1 VISRVATSSAH
12 ASPNASAVPRKI
24 ALKEQSPAKFLP
36 YARHINDEMVVLDS
50 GDIMLTLELQ
60 GRAFETSDV
69 RDLNDWHTKLNGLLR
84 NLHDERLSIWTHLI
98 RIRVEQYPGGSFT
111 SDFAAQLDR
120 AYFARINRERMFI
133 NHFYVTL
140 VVRGGAT
147 SGDKIIQMFKRKTS
161 ANAARGPLIDD
172 ALVEL
177 LDDKAHDFE
186 KLLARCEPRRCA
198 IYEHRG
204 LMFSETM
211 EVADMVMTGRARRVP
226 VVRGHLGGA
235 LYRSRTIFGA
245 ETIEVRDADR
255 SAFGG
260 IFGIR
265 EYPAQTT
272 PRQFESLLSVDFGFV
287 LTQSFTFLGRAAA
300 TEKFRLRMTQME
312 NAGDRAVSQADAL
325 IDASDDLMS
334 NRFVLG
340 DHHFTLAI
348 YGETQ
353 RTLRDHMAVARAAL
367 ADTGMVAAREG
378 AALEAAYWSQ
388 LVGNFAWRA
397 RPAPITS
404 LNFAA
409 FSPFHTFP
417 AGKATGNHWGDAIA
431 LLKTSARSPYF
442 FNFHKGDLGHTMIIG
457 PSGGGKTVLLNFL
470 MAQAEKTGARQ
481 IFIDKD
487 RGSQIFVQA
496 SGGTYLALHNGVAT
510 GFSPL
515 KALTNRAEDK
525 SFLSLFIRQL
535 VKADGKPIAVQEERL
550 IEDGINAV
558 MKLAVADRS
567 LSALRSMLGMKDASG
582 VGARLEK
589 WTSEGSLGWVF
600 DNPADSMTLDARFIG
615 FDMTDFLDNADIRT
629 PVMLYLF
636 HRIDRLLTGERM
648 VICIDEFWK
657 ALGDEAFR
665 CFAQDGLKTYRKRN
679 AVLVF
684 ATQSP
689 ADALKSDISHSIL
702 EQVATKIM
710 LPNPFGARRDYV
722 EGFAL
727 SDAEFKLVREELAP
741 ESHKFL
747 VKQGHDSV
755 VVELDLTG
763 LDDELAVLSGRA
775 ETTAVA
781 DAVIAEVGADPRHWL
796 PLFHE
801 RRRPS

>member
-1 VISRVATSSAH
+1 MGRLLAT
-12 ASPNASAVPRKI
+12 NNAVPLKI
-24 ALKEQSPAKFLP
+24 AQREATPEKFLP
-36 YARHINDEMVVLDS
+36 YARHINEEMVALDS
-50 GDIMLTLELQ
+50 GDIMLTFELQ

-84 NLHDERLSIWTHLI
+84 NLHDEWLSVWTHLI
-98 RIRVEQYPGGSFT
+98 RMRVDQYPGGAFKSG
-111 SDFAAQLDR
+111 FAADLDR
-120 AYFARINRERMFI
+120 AYFGRINRERMFI
-133 NHFYVTL
+133 NRFFVSL
-140 VVRGGAT
+140 VIRPAAT
-147 SGDKIIQMFKRKTS
+147 GSDKIIQLLKRKVS
-161 ANAARGPLIDD
+161 KQAEKGPLIDE

-177 LDDKAHDFE
+177 LDDKARDFE
-186 KLLARCEPRRCA
+186 KLMARCQPRRCA

-211 EVADMVMTGRARRVP
+211 EVADMVMTGRHVRVP

-235 LYRSRTIFGA
+235 LYRARTIFGA
-245 ETIEVRDADR
+245 ETIEVRGADT

-272 PRQFESLLSVDFGFV
+272 PRQFEALLSVDFGFV

-312 NAGDRAVSQADAL
+312 NSGDRAVSQADAL

-340 DHHFTLAI
+340 DHHFTLAV
-348 YGETQ
+348 YGTSM
-353 RTLRDHMAVARAAL
+353 RALRDHMSVARAAL

-417 AGKATGNHWGDAIA
+417 AGQASGNHWDEAIA

-442 FNFHKGDLGHTMIIG
+442 FNFHKGDLGHTLIIG

-487 RGSQIFVQA
+487 RGAQIFVQA
-496 SGGTYLALHNGVAT
+496 SGGTYLALHNGIAT

-515 KALTNRAEDK
+515 KALTDCAPDK

-535 VKADGKPIAVQEERL
+535 VRADGKPISVQEERR

-558 MKLAVADRS
+558 MKLPVADRS

-600 DNPADSMTLDARFIG
+600 DNPDDSMTLDARFIG

-636 HRIDRLLTGERM
+636 HRIDQLLNGERM
-648 VICIDEFWK
+648 IICIDEFWK

-665 CFAQDGLKTYRKRN
+665 RFAQDGLKTYRKRN
-679 AVLVF
+679 ALMVF

-722 EGFAL
+722 DGFAL
-727 SDAEFKLVREELAP
+727 SEAEFKLVREDLSP

-755 VVELDLTG
+755 VVELDLSG
-763 LDDELAVLSGRA
+763 LDDALAVLSGRA
-775 ETTAVA
+775 ETTAQV
-781 DAVIAEVGADPRHWL
+781 DEIIAEVGSDPATWL
-796 PLFHE
+796 PLFHS

>member
-1 VISRVATSSAH
+1 MPKRLAPDAMR
-12 ASPNASAVPRKI
+12 PNAVPLEVARRE
-24 ALKEQSPAKFLP
+24 ATPEKFLP
-36 YARHINDEMVVLDS
+36 YSRHVNEEMVALDS
-50 GDIMLTLELQ
+50 GDILLTFELQ
-60 GRAFETSDV
+60 GRAFETADV
-69 RDLNDWHTKLNGLLR
+69 RDLNDWHTKLNGMLR

-98 RIRVEQYPGGSFT
+98 RMRVDQYPGGAFKSG
-111 SDFAAQLDR
+111 FAADLNR
-120 AYFARINRERMFI
+120 AYFGRINRERMFI
-133 NHFYVTL
+133 NRFFATL
-140 VVRGGAT
+140 VIRPAAT
-147 SGDKIIQMFKRKTS
+147 GGDKLIQLLKRKVSGNARRS
-161 ANAARGPLIDD
+161 AALGLEIDESLI
-172 ALVEL
+172 EL
-177 LDDKAHDFE
+177 LDDKARDFE
-186 KLLARCEPRRCA
+186 KLMARCEPRRCA

-211 EVADMVMTGRARRVP
+211 EVADMVMTGRPARVP
-226 VVRGHLGGA
+226 IVRGHLGGA
-235 LYRSRTIFGA
+235 LYRARTIFGA
-245 ETIEVRDADR
+245 ETIEIRGADT

-272 PRQFESLLSVDFGFV
+272 SRQLEALLSVDFGFV

-300 TEKFRLRMTQME
+300 TEKFRLRMAQME

-325 IDASDDLMS
+325 IDAGDDLMS

-340 DHHFTLAI
+340 DHHFTLAV
-348 YGETQ
+348 YASSMKA
-353 RTLRDHMAVARAAL
+353 LRDQMAIARVAL

-417 AGKATGNHWGDAIA
+417 AGLASGNHWGDAVA
-431 LLKTSARSPYF
+431 LLRTNARSPYF
-442 FNFHKGDLGHTMIIG
+442 FNFHKGDLGHTLIIG

-487 RGSQIFVQA
+487 RGAQIFVQA
-496 SGGTYLALHNGVAT
+496 SGGTYLALRNGVAT
-510 GFSPL
+510 GFAPL
-515 KALTNRAEDK
+515 KALCDTPGDK
-525 SFLSLFIRQL
+525 SFLSIFIRQL
-535 VKADGKPIAVQEERL
+535 VRADGLPVSVQEERR

-558 MKLAVADRS
+558 MKLPNADRS
-567 LSALRSMLGMKDASG
+567 LSALRSMLGMKDISG

-600 DNPADSMTLDARFIG
+600 DNPADGMTLGARFIG
-615 FDMTDFLDNADIRT
+615 LDMTDFLDNADIRT

-636 HRIDRLLTGERM
+636 HRIDQLLNGERM
-648 VICIDEFWK
+648 IICIDEFWK

-665 CFAQDGLKTYRKRN
+665 RFAQDGLKTYRKRN
-679 AVLVF
+679 ALLVF

-727 SDAEFKLVREELAP
+727 SEAEFKLVRDDLAP
-741 ESHKFL
+741 EGHKFL

-755 VVELDLTG
+755 VVELDLSG
-763 LDDELAVLSGRA
+763 LDDALAVLSGRA
-775 ETTAVA
+775 ETNAVA
-781 DAVIAEVGADPRHWL
+781 DEIIAEVGNDPVLWL
-796 PLFHE
+796 PLFHQ

>member
-1 VISRVATSSAH
+1 MRPT
-12 ASPNASAVPRKI
+12 AVP
-24 ALKEQSPAKFLP
+24 LKVAQRETTPGKFLP
-36 YARHINDEMVVLDS
+36 YSRHVNEEMVALDS
-50 GDIMLTLELQ
+50 GDIMLTFELQ
-60 GRAFETSDV
+60 GRAFETADV
-69 RDLNDWHTKLNGLLR
+69 RDLNDWHTKLNGMLR

-98 RIRVEQYPGGSFT
+98 RMRVDQYPGGAFKSG
-111 SDFAAQLDR
+111 FAADLNR
-120 AYFARINRERMFI
+120 AYFGRINQERMFV
-133 NHFYVTL
+133 NRFFATL
-140 VVRGGAT
+140 VIRPAAT
-147 SGDKIIQMFKRKTS
+147 GGDKLIQLLKRKVSGNAKRS
-161 ANAARGPLIDD
+161 ASLGLEIDESLI
-172 ALVEL
+172 EL
-177 LDDKAHDFE
+177 LDDKARDFE
-186 KLLARCEPRRCA
+186 KLMVRCEPRRCA

-211 EVADMVMTGRARRVP
+211 EVADMVMTGRPARVP

-235 LYRSRTIFGA
+235 LYRARTIFGA
-245 ETIEVRDADR
+245 ETIEIRGADT
-255 SAFGG
+255 SVFGG

-272 PRQFESLLSVDFGFV
+272 PRQLEALLSVDFGFV

-340 DHHFTLAI
+340 DHHFTLAV
-348 YGETQ
+348 YASSMKA
-353 RTLRDHMAVARAAL
+353 LRDQMAVARAAL

-397 RPAPITS
+397 RPAPISS

-417 AGKATGNHWGDAIA
+417 VGLASGNHWGDAVA
-431 LLKTSARSPYF
+431 LLKTNARSPYF
-442 FNFHKGDLGHTMIIG
+442 FNFHKGDLGHTLIIG
-457 PSGGGKTVLLNFL
+457 PSGGGKTALLNFL

-487 RGSQIFVQA
+487 RGAQIFVQA
-496 SGGTYLALHNGVAT
+496 SGGTYLALRNGVAT

-515 KALTNRAEDK
+515 KALSDTPGDK
-525 SFLSLFIRQL
+525 SFLSIFIRQL
-535 VKADGKPIAVQEERL
+535 VRADGLLVSVQEERR

-558 MKLAVADRS
+558 MKLPVADRS
-567 LSALRSMLGMKDASG
+567 LSALRSMLGMKDISG

-589 WTSEGSLGWVF
+589 WTSEGSLGWAF
-600 DNPADSMTLDARFIG
+600 DNPADRMTLGARFIG

-636 HRIDRLLTGERM
+636 HRIDQLLSGERM
-648 VICIDEFWK
+648 IICIDEFWK

-665 CFAQDGLKTYRKRN
+665 RFAQDGLKTYRKRN
-679 AVLVF
+679 ALLVF

-727 SDAEFKLVREELAP
+727 SEAEFKLVREDLAP

-755 VVELDLTG
+755 VVELNLSG
-763 LDDELAVLSGRA
+763 LEDALAVLSGRA

-781 DAVIAEVGADPRHWL
+781 DEIIAEVGTDPALWL
-796 PLFHE
+796 PLFHR

>member
-1 VISRVATSSAH
+1 MVRAL
-12 ASPNASAVPRKI
+12 ASNLLGSGAVP
-24 ALKEQSPAKFLP
+24 LKVAQREVSPAKFLP
-36 YARHINDEMVVLDS
+36 YARHINDDMVVLDS
-50 GDIMLTLELQ
+50 GDIMLTFELQ
-60 GRAFETSDV
+60 GRAFETADV
-69 RDLNDWHTKLNGLLR
+69 RDLNNWHTKLNGMFR
-84 NLHDERLSIWTHLI
+84 NLHDERLSIWTHLV
-98 RIRVEQYPGGSFT
+98 RMRVEQYPGGKFKSG
-111 SDFAAQLDR
+111 FAANLDR
-120 AYFARINRERMFI
+120 AYFGRMNRERMFI
-133 NHFYVTL
+133 NRFFVTL
-140 VVRGGAT
+140 VIRPAAT
-147 SGDKIIQMFKRKTS
+147 SGDKFIQMFKRKVS
-161 ANAARGPLIDD
+161 ADEQVGPMLDE

-177 LDDKAHDFE
+177 LDDKGRDFE
-186 KLLARCEPRRCA
+186 KLMARCEPRRCA

-211 EVADMVMTGRARRVP
+211 EVADMVMTGRHRRVP

-245 ETIEVRDADR
+245 ETIEVRDADA

-287 LTQSFTFLGRAAA
+287 LTQSFSFLGRAAA
-300 TEKFRLRMTQME
+300 TEKFRLRMTQMD
-312 NAGDRAVSQADAL
+312 NAGDRAISQADEL
-325 IDASDDLMS
+325 IDAGDDLMS

-340 DHHFTLAI
+340 DHHFTLAV
-348 YGETQ
+348 YADSLKA
-353 RTLRDHMAVARAAL
+353 LREHMSVARAAL

-409 FSPFHTFP
+409 FAPLHTFP
-417 AGKATGNHWGDAIA
+417 AGQARGNHWGDAIA
-431 LLKTSARSPYF
+431 LLKTTARSPYF
-442 FNFHKGDLGHTMIIG
+442 FNFHKGDLGHTLIIG

-487 RGSQIFVQA
+487 RGAQIFVQA
-496 SGGTYLALHNGVAT
+496 SGGTYLALHNGIPT

-515 KALTNRAEDK
+515 KALANRAEDK
-525 SFLSLFIRQL
+525 TFLSAFVRQL
-535 VKADGKPIAVQEERL
+535 VKADGKPISVQEERL

-558 MKLAVADRS
+558 MKLDVASRS

-629 PVMLYLF
+629 PVLLYLF
-636 HRIDRLLTGERM
+636 HRIDQLLTGERM
-648 VICIDEFWK
+648 IICIDEFWK
-657 ALGDEAFR
+657 ALGDDAFR
-665 CFAQDGLKTYRKRN
+665 RFAQDGLKTYRKRN

-727 SDAEFKLVREELAP
+727 SEAEFKLVREDLAP

-763 LDDELAVLSGRA
+763 LNDALAVLSGRA
-775 ETTAVA
+775 ETTAIV
-781 DAVIAEVGADPRHWL
+781 DEIIAEAGTDPAVWL
-796 PLFHE
+796 PLFHQ

>member
-1 VISRVATSSAH
+1 MSRLLAPSLLGSGQ
-12 ASPNASAVPRKI
+12 AVP
-24 ALKEQSPAKFLP
+24 LKVAQREAMPEKFLP
-36 YARHINDEMVVLDS
+36 YARHVNEEIVALDS
-50 GDIMLTLELQ
+50 GDIMLTFELQ
-60 GRAFETSDV
+60 GRAFETADV
-69 RDLNDWHTKLNGLLR
+69 RDLNDWHTKLNGMLR

-98 RIRVEQYPGGSFT
+98 RMRVDQYPGGRFNSI
-111 SDFAAQLDR
+111 FAADLDR

-133 NHFYVTL
+133 NRFFATL
-140 VVRGGAT
+140 VIRPAAT
-147 SGDKIIQMFKRKTS
+147 GGDKIIQLFKRKVS
-161 ANAARGPLIDD
+161 GQPKQGPLIDD
-172 ALVEL
+172 SLIEL
-177 LDDKAHDFE
+177 LDDKARDFE
-186 KLLARCEPRRCA
+186 KLMARCEPRRCA
-198 IYEHRG
+198 IYEYRG

-211 EVADMVMTGRARRVP
+211 EVADMVMTGRHSRVP

-235 LYRSRTIFGA
+235 LYRARTIFGA
-245 ETIEVRDADR
+245 ETIEVRGADA

-272 PRQFESLLSVDFGFV
+272 PRQFEALLSVDFGFV

-325 IDASDDLMS
+325 IDAGDDLMS

-340 DHHFTLAI
+340 DHHFTLAV
-348 YGETQ
+348 YANSMKA
-353 RTLRDHMAVARAAL
+353 LRDHMSVARAAL

-417 AGKATGNHWGDAIA
+417 AGLATGNHWGEAVA
-431 LLKTSARSPYF
+431 LLKTNARSPYF
-442 FNFHKGDLGHTMIIG
+442 FNFHKGDLGHTLIIG

-487 RGSQIFVQA
+487 RGAQIFVQA
-496 SGGTYLALHNGVAT
+496 SGGTYLALHNGIPT

-515 KALTNRAEDK
+515 KALADASEDK
-525 SFLSLFIRQL
+525 TFLSLFIRQL
-535 VKADGKPIAVQEERL
+535 VRADGKPISVQEERL

-558 MKLAVADRS
+558 MKLPVADRS
-567 LSALRSMLGMKDASG
+567 LSALRSMLGMKDSSG

-600 DNPADSMTLDARFIG
+600 DNPQDSMTLDARFIG

-636 HRIDRLLTGERM
+636 HRIDQLLTGERM
-648 VICIDEFWK
+648 IICIDEFWK
-657 ALGDEAFR
+657 ALGDDAFR
-665 CFAQDGLKTYRKRN
+665 RFAQDGLKTYRKRN

-722 EGFAL
+722 DGFAL
-727 SDAEFKLVREELAP
+727 SEAEFKLVRENLAP

-755 VVELDLTG
+755 VVELDLGG
-763 LDDELAVLSGRA
+763 LDDALAVLSGRA

-781 DAVIAEVGADPRHWL
+781 DEIMAEVGTNPALWL
-796 PLFHE
+796 PLFHR

>member
-1 VISRVATSSAH
+1 MPKRLAPDAMR
-12 ASPNASAVPRKI
+12 PNAVPLEVARRE
-24 ALKEQSPAKFLP
+24 ATPEKFLP
-36 YARHINDEMVVLDS
+36 YSRHVNEEMVALDS
-50 GDIMLTLELQ
+50 GDIMLTFELQ
-60 GRAFETSDV
+60 GRAFETADV
-69 RDLNDWHTKLNGLLR
+69 RDLNDWHTKLNGMLR

-98 RIRVEQYPGGSFT
+98 RMRVDQYPGGAFKSG
-111 SDFAAQLDR
+111 FAADLNR
-120 AYFARINRERMFI
+120 AYFGRINRERMFI
-133 NHFYVTL
+133 NRFFATL
-140 VVRGGAT
+140 VIRPAAT
-147 SGDKIIQMFKRKTS
+147 GGDKLIQLLKRKVSGNARRS
-161 ANAARGPLIDD
+161 AALGLEIDESLI
-172 ALVEL
+172 EL
-177 LDDKAHDFE
+177 LDDKARDFE
-186 KLLARCEPRRCA
+186 KLMARCEPRRCA
-198 IYEHRG
+198 IYKHRG

-211 EVADMVMTGRARRVP
+211 EVADMVMTGRPARVP

-235 LYRSRTIFGA
+235 LYRARTIFGA
-245 ETIEVRDADR
+245 ETIEIRGADT

-272 PRQFESLLSVDFGFV
+272 SRQLEALLSVDFGFV

-325 IDASDDLMS
+325 IDAGDDLMS

-340 DHHFTLAI
+340 DHHFTLAV
-348 YGETQ
+348 YASSMK
-353 RTLRDHMAVARAAL
+353 TLRDQMAIARAAL

-417 AGKATGNHWGDAIA
+417 AGLASGNHWGDAVA
-431 LLKTSARSPYF
+431 LLKTNARSPYF
-442 FNFHKGDLGHTMIIG
+442 FNFHKGDLGHTLIIG

-487 RGSQIFVQA
+487 RGAQIFVQA
-496 SGGTYLALHNGVAT
+496 SGGTYLALRNGVAT

-515 KALTNRAEDK
+515 KALCDTPGDK
-525 SFLSLFIRQL
+525 SFLSIFIRQL
-535 VKADGKPIAVQEERL
+535 VRADGLPVSVQEERR

-558 MKLAVADRS
+558 MKLPSADRS
-567 LSALRSMLGMKDASG
+567 LSALRSMLGMKDISG

-600 DNPADSMTLDARFIG
+600 DNPADRMTLGARFIG

-636 HRIDRLLTGERM
+636 HRIDQLLNGERM
-648 VICIDEFWK
+648 IICIDEFWK
-657 ALGDEAFR
+657 ALGDDAFR
-665 CFAQDGLKTYRKRN
+665 RFAQDGLKTYRKRN
-679 AVLVF
+679 ALLVF

-727 SDAEFKLVREELAP
+727 SEAEFKLVRDDLAP

-755 VVELDLTG
+755 VVELDLSG
-763 LDDELAVLSGRA
+763 LDDALAVLSGRA
-775 ETTAVA
+775 ETNAVA
-781 DAVIAEVGADPRHWL
+781 DEIIAEVGNDPVLWL
-796 PLFHE
+796 PLFHQ
-801 RRRPS
+801 RRRTS

>member
-1 VISRVATSSAH
+1 MARPLPSTNAVPLKVAQRE
-12 ASPNASAVPRKI
+12 ASP
-24 ALKEQSPAKFLP
+24 EKFLP
-36 YARHINDEMVVLDS
+36 YARHLSEDMVALDS
-50 GDIMLTLELQ
+50 GDIMLTFELQ
-60 GRAFETSDV
+60 GRAFETADI
-69 RDLNDWHTKLNGLLR
+69 RDLNDWHTKLNGLFR

-98 RIRVEQYPGGSFT
+98 RMRVDQYPDGTFKSG
-111 SDFAAQLDR
+111 FAADLDR
-120 AYFARINRERMFI
+120 GYFRRINRERMFV
-133 NHFYVTL
+133 NRFFVTL
-140 VVRGGAT
+140 VIRPAAT
-147 SGDKIIQMFKRKTS
+147 GSDMIIQMFKRRVAK
-161 ANAARGPLIDD
+161 AVPQGPMLDE

-177 LDDKAHDFE
+177 LDDKARDFE
-186 KLLARCEPRRCA
+186 KLMARCEPRRCK

-211 EVADMVMTGRARRVP
+211 EVADMVMTGRHRRVP

-245 ETIEVRDADR
+245 ETIEVRDADA

-272 PRQFESLLSVDFGFV
+272 PRQFEALLSVDFGYV

-325 IDASDDLMS
+325 IDAGDDLMS

-340 DHHFTLAI
+340 DHHFTLAV
-348 YGETQ
+348 YADSVKG
-353 RTLRDHMAVARAAL
+353 LRDHMSVARAAL

-417 AGKATGNHWGDAIA
+417 AGSATGNHWGEAVA
-431 LLKTSARSPYF
+431 LLKTNARSPYF
-442 FNFHKGDLGHTMIIG
+442 FNFHKGDLGHTLIIG

-470 MAQAEKTGARQ
+470 MAQSEKTGARQ

-487 RGSQIFVQA
+487 RGAQIFVQA
-496 SGGTYLALHNGVAT
+496 SGGTYLALHNGIPT

-515 KALTNRAEDK
+515 KALANCAEDK
-525 SFLSLFIRQL
+525 TFLSLFIRHL
-535 VKADGKPIAVQEERL
+535 VRADGKPISVQEERL
-550 IEDGINAV
+550 IEDGIGAV
-558 MKLAVADRS
+558 MKLDAADRS

-600 DNPADSMTLDARFIG
+600 DNPMDSMTLNARFIG

-636 HRIDRLLTGERM
+636 HRIDQLLTGERM
-648 VICIDEFWK
+648 IICIDEFWK

-665 CFAQDGLKTYRKRN
+665 RFAQDGLKTYRKRN

-727 SDAEFKLVREELAP
+727 SEAEFKLVREELAP

-755 VVELDLTG
+755 VVELDLAG

-781 DAVIAEVGADPRHWL
+781 DEAIAEVGNNPAAWL
-796 PLFHE
+796 PLFHR

>member
-1 VISRVATSSAH
+1 MPKRL
-12 ASPNASAVPRKI
+12 ASDAMRPNAVPLEVARRE
-24 ALKEQSPAKFLP
+24 ATPEKFLP
-36 YARHINDEMVVLDS
+36 YSRHVNEEMVALDS
-50 GDIMLTLELQ
+50 GDIMLTFELQ
-60 GRAFETSDV
+60 GRAFETADV
-69 RDLNDWHTKLNGLLR
+69 RDLNDWHTKLNGMLR

-98 RIRVEQYPGGSFT
+98 RMRVDQYSGGAFKSG
-111 SDFAAQLDR
+111 FAADLNR
-120 AYFARINRERMFI
+120 AYFGRINRERMFI
-133 NHFYVTL
+133 NRFFATL
-140 VVRGGAT
+140 VIRPAAT
-147 SGDKIIQMFKRKTS
+147 GGDKLIQVLKRKVS
-161 ANAARGPLIDD
+161 GNARRGASLGLEIDESLI
-172 ALVEL
+172 EL
-177 LDDKAHDFE
+177 LDDKARDFE
-186 KLLARCEPRRCA
+186 KLMVRCEPRRCA
-198 IYEHRG
+198 IYERRG

-211 EVADMVMTGRARRVP
+211 EVADMVMTGRPARVP

-235 LYRSRTIFGA
+235 LYRARTIFGA
-245 ETIEVRDADR
+245 ETIEIRGADT
-255 SAFGG
+255 SVFGG

-272 PRQFESLLSVDFGFV
+272 PRQLEALLSVDFGFV

-325 IDASDDLMS
+325 IDAGDDLMS

-340 DHHFTLAI
+340 DHHFTLAV
-348 YGETQ
+348 YASSMKA
-353 RTLRDHMAVARAAL
+353 LRDQMAVARAAL

-417 AGKATGNHWGDAIA
+417 AGLASGNHWGDAVA
-431 LLKTSARSPYF
+431 LLKTNARSPYF
-442 FNFHKGDLGHTMIIG
+442 FNFHNGDLGHTLIIG

-487 RGSQIFVQA
+487 RGAQIFVQA
-496 SGGTYLALHNGVAT
+496 SGGTYLALRNGVAT

-515 KALTNRAEDK
+515 KALCDTPGDK
-525 SFLSLFIRQL
+525 SFLSIFIRQL
-535 VKADGKPIAVQEERL
+535 VRADGLPVSVQEERR

-558 MKLAVADRS
+558 MKLPSADRS
-567 LSALRSMLGMKDASG
+567 LSALRSMLGMKDISG

-600 DNPADSMTLDARFIG
+600 DNPADRMTLGAQFIG

-636 HRIDRLLTGERM
+636 HRIDQLLNGERM
-648 VICIDEFWK
+648 IICIDEFWK

-665 CFAQDGLKTYRKRN
+665 RFAQDGLKTYRKRN
-679 AVLVF
+679 ALLVF

-727 SDAEFKLVREELAP
+727 SEAEFKLVRDDLAP

-755 VVELDLTG
+755 VVELDLSG
-763 LDDELAVLSGRA
+763 LDDALAVLSGRA
-775 ETTAVA
+775 ETNVVA
-781 DAVIAEVGADPRHWL
+781 DEIIAEVGNDPVLWL
-796 PLFHE
+796 PLFHQ

>member
-1 VISRVATSSAH
+1 MAKLRASAPLVSGQVPLKVAQRE
-12 ASPNASAVPRKI
+12 ASP
-24 ALKEQSPAKFLP
+24 QKFLP
-36 YARHINDEMVVLDS
+36 YARHLNAEMVALDS
-50 GDIMLTLELQ
+50 GDIMLTFELQ
-60 GRAFETSDV
+60 GRAFETADV

-98 RIRVEQYPGGSFT
+98 RMRVDRYPRGKFKSG
-111 SDFAAQLDR
+111 FAADLDR
-120 AYFARINRERMFI
+120 AYFGRINRERMFV
-133 NHFYVTL
+133 NRFFVTL
-140 VVRGGAT
+140 VIRPAAT
-147 SGDKIIQMFKRKTS
+147 GGDKILQLFKRRVS
-161 ANAARGPLIDD
+161 RDAPQGPLVDE

-177 LDDKAHDFE
+177 LDDKGRDFE
-186 KLLARCEPRRCA
+186 KLMARCEPRRCA

-211 EVADMVMTGRARRVP
+211 EVADMVMTGRHRRVP

-245 ETIEVRDADR
+245 ETIEVRDADA

-272 PRQFESLLSVDFGFV
+272 PRQFETLLSVDFGFV

-325 IDASDDLMS
+325 IDAGDDLMS

-340 DHHFTLAI
+340 DHHFTLAV
-348 YGETQ
+348 YAGSV
-353 RTLRDHMAVARAAL
+353 RALRDHLSVARAAL

-417 AGKATGNHWGDAIA
+417 AGSASGNHWGDAIA
-431 LLKTSARSPYF
+431 LLKTNARSPFF
-442 FNFHKGDLGHTMIIG
+442 FNFHKGDLGHTLIIG

-470 MAQAEKTGARQ
+470 MAQSEKTGARQ

-487 RGSQIFVQA
+487 RGAQIFVQA
-496 SGGTYLALHNGVAT
+496 SGGTYLALHNGVPT

-515 KALTNRAEDK
+515 KALSDSAEDRT
-525 SFLSLFIRQL
+525 FLSLFVRQL
-535 VKADGKPIAVQEERL
+535 VHADGLPISVQEERL
-550 IEDGINAV
+550 IDDGIAAV

-567 LSALRSMLGMKDASG
+567 LSALRSMLGMKNASG

-589 WTSEGSLGWVF
+589 WTAEGSLGWVF

-648 VICIDEFWK
+648 IICIDEFWK

-665 CFAQDGLKTYRKRN
+665 RFAQDGLKTYRKRN

-722 EGFAL
+722 DGFAL
-727 SDAEFKLVREELAP
+727 SEAEFKLVREELAP

-755 VVELDLTG
+755 VVELDLSG

-781 DAVIAEVGADPRHWL
+781 DAIIAEAGSEPAVWL
-796 PLFHE
+796 PLFHK

>member
-1 VISRVATSSAH
+1 MGRLL
-12 ASPNASAVPRKI
+12 ASNNSVPLKI
-24 ALKEQSPAKFLP
+24 AQREATPEKFLP
-36 YARHINDEMVVLDS
+36 YARHINEEMVALDS
-50 GDIMLTLELQ
+50 GDIMLTFELT

-84 NLHDERLSIWTHLI
+84 NLHDERLSVWTHLI
-98 RIRVEQYPGGSFT
+98 RMRVDQYPGGAFKSG
-111 SDFAAQLDR
+111 FAADLNR
-120 AYFARINRERMFI
+120 AYFGRINRERMFI
-133 NHFYVTL
+133 NRFFVSL
-140 VVRGGAT
+140 VIRPAAT
-147 SGDKIIQMFKRKTS
+147 GSDKIIQLVKRKVS
-161 ANAARGPLIDD
+161 KQADKGPLIDE

-177 LDDKAHDFE
+177 LDDKVRDFE
-186 KLLARCEPRRCA
+186 KLMARCQPRRCG
-198 IYEHRG
+198 IYAHRG

-211 EVADMVMTGRARRVP
+211 EVADMVMTGRHVRVP

-235 LYRSRTIFGA
+235 LYRARTIFGA
-245 ETIEVRDADR
+245 ETIEVRGADT

-272 PRQFESLLSVDFGFV
+272 PRQFEALLSVDFGFV

-312 NAGDRAVSQADAL
+312 NSGDRAVSQADAL

-340 DHHFTLAI
+340 DHHFTLAV
-348 YGETQ
+348 YGTSM
-353 RTLRDHMAVARAAL
+353 RALRDHMSVARAAL

-417 AGKATGNHWGDAIA
+417 AGQASGNHWDEAIA
-431 LLKTSARSPYF
+431 LLNTSARSPYF
-442 FNFHKGDLGHTMIIG
+442 FNFHKGDLGHTLIIG

-487 RGSQIFVQA
+487 RGAQIFVQA
-496 SGGTYLALHNGVAT
+496 SGGTYLALHNGIAT

-515 KALTNRAEDK
+515 KALTDCAPDK

-535 VKADGKPIAVQEERL
+535 VRADGKPISVQEERR

-558 MKLAVADRS
+558 MKLPVADRS
-567 LSALRSMLGMKDASG
+567 LSALRSMLGMKDAAG

-600 DNPADSMTLDARFIG
+600 DNPDDSMTLDARFIG

-636 HRIDRLLTGERM
+636 HRIDQLLTGERM
-648 VICIDEFWK
+648 IICIDEFWK

-665 CFAQDGLKTYRKRN
+665 RFAQDGLKTYRKRN
-679 AVLVF
+679 ALMVF

-722 EGFAL
+722 DGFAL
-727 SDAEFKLVREELAP
+727 SEAEFKLVREDLSP

-763 LDDELAVLSGRA
+763 LDDALAVLSGRA
-775 ETTAVA
+775 ETTAQV
-781 DAVIAEVGADPRHWL
+781 DEIIAEVGSDPAVWL
-796 PLFHE
+796 PLFHS

>member
-1 VISRVATSSAH
+1 MSRLLASSNGVPLKVAQREAT
-12 ASPNASAVPRKI
+12 P
-24 ALKEQSPAKFLP
+24 EKFLP
-36 YARHINDEMVVLDS
+36 YARHVNEEMVALDS
-50 GDIMLTLELQ
+50 GDIMLTFELQ
-60 GRAFETSDV
+60 GRAFETADV
-69 RDLNDWHTKLNGLLR
+69 RDLNDWHTKLNGMLR
-84 NLHDERLSIWTHLI
+84 NLHDERLSIWTHLV
-98 RIRVEQYPGGSFT
+98 RMRVDQYPGGAFKSG
-111 SDFAAQLDR
+111 FAADLDR
-120 AYFARINRERMFI
+120 AYFGRINRERMFI
-133 NHFYVTL
+133 NRFFATL
-140 VVRGGAT
+140 VIRPAAT
-147 SGDKIIQMFKRKTS
+147 GGDKIIQLFKRKVS
-161 ANAARGPLIDD
+161 KQAMQGPLIDD
-172 ALVEL
+172 DLIEL
-177 LDDKAHDFE
+177 LDDKARDFE
-186 KLLARCEPRRCA
+186 KLMARCEPRRCA

-211 EVADMVMTGRARRVP
+211 EVADMVMTGRHRRVP

-245 ETIEVRDADR
+245 ETIEVRDADS

-272 PRQFESLLSVDFGFV
+272 PRQFEALLSVDFGFV

-325 IDASDDLMS
+325 IDAGDDLMS

-340 DHHFTLAI
+340 DHHFTLAV
-348 YGETQ
+348 YAASMKA
-353 RTLRDHMAVARAAL
+353 LRDHMSVARAAL

-409 FSPFHTFP
+409 FAPFHTFP
-417 AGKATGNHWGDAIA
+417 AGSASGNHWGDAVA
-431 LLKTSARSPYF
+431 LLKTNARSPYF
-442 FNFHKGDLGHTMIIG
+442 FNFHKGDLGHTLIIG

-487 RGSQIFVQA
+487 RGAQIFVQA
-496 SGGTYLALHNGVAT
+496 SGGTYLALHNGIAT

-515 KALTNRAEDK
+515 KALADRAEDK
-525 SFLSLFIRQL
+525 TFLSIFIRQL
-535 VKADGKPIAVQEERL
+535 VRADGKPISVLEERL

-558 MKLAVADRS
+558 MKLPVADRS
-567 LSALRSMLGMKDASG
+567 LSALRSMLGMKDSSG

-600 DNPADSMTLDARFIG
+600 DNPDDSMTLDARFIG

-648 VICIDEFWK
+648 IICIDEFWK
-657 ALGDEAFR
+657 ALGDDAFR
-665 CFAQDGLKTYRKRN
+665 RFAQDGLKTYRKRN

-710 LPNPFGARRDYV
+710 LPNPFGAQRDYV
-722 EGFAL
+722 DGFAL
-727 SDAEFKLVREELAP
+727 SEAEFKLVREDLAP

-755 VVELDLTG
+755 VVELDLSG
-763 LDDELAVLSGRA
+763 LDDALAVLSGRA

-781 DAVIAEVGADPRHWL
+781 DEIIAEVGRDPAVWL
-796 PLFHE
+796 PLFHK

>member
-1 VISRVATSSAH
+1 MSRLLASSNAVPLKVAQRE
-12 ASPNASAVPRKI
+12 ASP
-24 ALKEQSPAKFLP
+24 EKFLP
-36 YARHINDEMVVLDS
+36 YARHVNEEMVALDS
-50 GDIMLTLELQ
+50 GDIMLTFELQ
-60 GRAFETSDV
+60 GRAFETADV
-69 RDLNDWHTKLNGLLR
+69 RDLNDWHTKLNGMLR
-84 NLHDERLSIWTHLI
+84 NLHDERLSIWTHLV
-98 RIRVEQYPGGSFT
+98 RLRVDQYSGGAFKSG
-111 SDFAAQLDR
+111 FAADLDR
-120 AYFARINRERMFI
+120 AYFGRINRERMFI
-133 NHFYVTL
+133 NRFFATL
-140 VVRGGAT
+140 VIRPAAT
-147 SGDKIIQMFKRKTS
+147 GGDKIIQLFKRKVS
-161 ANAARGPLIDD
+161 GQPKQGPLIDES
-172 ALVEL
+172 LIEL
-177 LDDKAHDFE
+177 LDDKARDFE
-186 KLLARCEPRRCA
+186 KLMARCEPRRCA

-211 EVADMVMTGRARRVP
+211 EVADMVMTGRHRRVP

-245 ETIEVRDADR
+245 ETIEVRDADA

-272 PRQFESLLSVDFGFV
+272 PRQFEALLSVDFGFV

-325 IDASDDLMS
+325 IDAGDDLMS

-340 DHHFTLAI
+340 DHHFTLAV
-348 YGETQ
+348 YASSMKA
-353 RTLRDHMAVARAAL
+353 LRDHMSVARAAL

-409 FSPFHTFP
+409 FAPFHTFP
-417 AGKATGNHWGDAIA
+417 AGSATGNHWGDAVA
-431 LLKTSARSPYF
+431 LLKTNARSPYF
-442 FNFHKGDLGHTMIIG
+442 FNFHKGDLGHTLIIG

-487 RGSQIFVQA
+487 RGAQIFVQA

-515 KALTNRAEDK
+515 KALTDRAEDK
-525 SFLSLFIRQL
+525 TFLSLFIRQL
-535 VKADGKPIAVQEERL
+535 VRADGKPISVQEERL

-558 MKLAVADRS
+558 MKLPVADRS
-567 LSALRSMLGMKDASG
+567 LSALRSMLGMKDSSG

-600 DNPADSMTLDARFIG
+600 DNPQDSMTLDARFFG

-648 VICIDEFWK
+648 IICIDEFWK
-657 ALGDEAFR
+657 ALGDDAFR
-665 CFAQDGLKTYRKRN
+665 RFAQDGLKTYRKRN

-727 SDAEFKLVREELAP
+727 SDAEFKLVREDLAP

-755 VVELDLTG
+755 VVELDLSG
-763 LDDELAVLSGRA
+763 LDDALAVLSGRA

-781 DAVIAEVGADPRHWL
+781 GEIIAEVGCDPAIWL
-796 PLFHE
+796 PHFHK

>member
-1 VISRVATSSAH
+1 MDRLLASNTS
-12 ASPNASAVPRKI
+12 VPLKI
-24 ALKEQSPAKFLP
+24 AQREATPEKFLP
-36 YARHINDEMVVLDS
+36 YARHINEEMVALDS
-50 GDIMLTLELQ
+50 GDIMLTFELT

-84 NLHDERLSIWTHLI
+84 NLHDERLSVWAHLI
-98 RIRVEQYPGGSFT
+98 RMRVDQYPGGAFKSG
-111 SDFAAQLDR
+111 FAADLDR
-120 AYFARINRERMFI
+120 AYFGRINRERMFI
-133 NHFYVTL
+133 NRFFVSL
-140 VVRGGAT
+140 VIRPSAT
-147 SGDKIIQMFKRKTS
+147 GSDKIIQLFKRKVS
-161 ANAARGPLIDD
+161 KQADKGPLIDE

-177 LDDKAHDFE
+177 LDDKARDFE
-186 KLLARCEPRRCA
+186 KLMARCQPRRCG

-211 EVADMVMTGRARRVP
+211 EVADMVMTGRHVRVP

-235 LYRSRTIFGA
+235 LYRARTIFGA
-245 ETIEVRDADR
+245 ETIEVRGADT

-272 PRQFESLLSVDFGFV
+272 PRQFEALLSVDFGFV

-312 NAGDRAVSQADAL
+312 NSGDRAVSQADAL

-340 DHHFTLAI
+340 DHHFTLAV
-348 YGETQ
+348 YGTSM
-353 RTLRDHMAVARAAL
+353 RALRDHMSVARAAL

-417 AGKATGNHWGDAIA
+417 AGQASGNHWDEAIA

-442 FNFHKGDLGHTMIIG
+442 FNFHKGDLGHTLIIG

-487 RGSQIFVQA
+487 RGAQIFVQA
-496 SGGTYLALHNGVAT
+496 SGGTYLALHNGIAT

-515 KALTNRAEDK
+515 KALTDCAPDK

-535 VKADGKPIAVQEERL
+535 VRADGKPISVQEERR

-558 MKLAVADRS
+558 MKLPVVDRS
-567 LSALRSMLGMKDASG
+567 LSAMRSMLGMKDASG

-600 DNPADSMTLDARFIG
+600 DNPDDSMTLDARFIG

-636 HRIDRLLTGERM
+636 HRIDQLLTGERM
-648 VICIDEFWK
+648 IICIDEFWK

-665 CFAQDGLKTYRKRN
+665 RFAQDGLKTYRKRN
-679 AVLVF
+679 ALMVF

-722 EGFAL
+722 DGFAL
-727 SDAEFKLVREELAP
+727 SEAEFKLVREDLSP

-755 VVELDLTG
+755 VVELDLSG
-763 LDDELAVLSGRA
+763 LDDALAVLSGRA
-775 ETTAVA
+775 ETTAQV
-781 DAVIAEVGADPRHWL
+781 DEIIAEVGSDPATWL
-796 PLFHE
+796 PLFHS

>member
-1 VISRVATSSAH
+1 MGRLL
-12 ASPNASAVPRKI
+12 ASNNSVPLKI
-24 ALKEQSPAKFLP
+24 AQREATPEKFLP
-36 YARHINDEMVVLDS
+36 YARHINEEMVALDS
-50 GDIMLTLELQ
+50 GDIMLTFELQ

-84 NLHDERLSIWTHLI
+84 NLHDERLSVWTHLI
-98 RIRVEQYPGGSFT
+98 RMRVDQYPGGAFKSG
-111 SDFAAQLDR
+111 FAADLDR
-120 AYFARINRERMFI
+120 AYFGRINRERMFV
-133 NHFYVTL
+133 NRFFVSL
-140 VVRGGAT
+140 VIRPSAT
-147 SGDKIIQMFKRKTS
+147 GSDKIIQLFKRKVS
-161 ANAARGPLIDD
+161 KQADKGPLIDE

-177 LDDKAHDFE
+177 LDDKARDFE
-186 KLLARCEPRRCA
+186 KLMARCQPRRCG

-211 EVADMVMTGRARRVP
+211 EVADMVMTGRYVRVP

-235 LYRSRTIFGA
+235 LYRARTIFGA
-245 ETIEVRDADR
+245 ETIEVRGADT

-272 PRQFESLLSVDFGFV
+272 PRQFEALLSVDFGFV

-312 NAGDRAVSQADAL
+312 NSGDRAVSQADAL

-340 DHHFTLAI
+340 DHHFTLAV
-348 YGETQ
+348 YGTSM
-353 RTLRDHMAVARAAL
+353 RALRDHMSVARAAL

-409 FSPFHTFP
+409 FSPLHTFP
-417 AGKATGNHWGDAIA
+417 AGRASGNHWGEAIA

-442 FNFHKGDLGHTMIIG
+442 FNFHKGDLGHTLIIG

-487 RGSQIFVQA
+487 RGAQIFVQA
-496 SGGTYLALHNGVAT
+496 SGGTYLALHNGIAT

-515 KALTNRAEDK
+515 KALTDCAPDK
-525 SFLSLFIRQL
+525 SFLSIFVRQL
-535 VKADGKPIAVQEERL
+535 VRADGKPISVQEERR

-558 MKLAVADRS
+558 MKLPVADRS

-600 DNPADSMTLDARFIG
+600 DNPDDSMTLDARFIG

-636 HRIDRLLTGERM
+636 HRIDQLLTGERM
-648 VICIDEFWK
+648 IICIDEFWK

-665 CFAQDGLKTYRKRN
+665 RFAQDGLKTYRKRN
-679 AVLVF
+679 ALMVF

-722 EGFAL
+722 DGFAL
-727 SDAEFKLVREELAP
+727 SEAEFKLVREDLSP

-755 VVELDLTG
+755 VVELDLSG
-763 LDDELAVLSGRA
+763 LDDALAVLSGRA
-775 ETTAVA
+775 ETTAQV
-781 DAVIAEVGADPRHWL
+781 DEIIAEVGSDPATWL
-796 PLFHE
+796 PLFHS

>member
-1 VISRVATSSAH
+1 MSRLLASGNAVPLRVAQREAT
-12 ASPNASAVPRKI
+12 P
-24 ALKEQSPAKFLP
+24 EKFLP
-36 YARHINDEMVVLDS
+36 YARHVNEEMVALDS
-50 GDIMLTLELQ
+50 GDIMLTFELQ
-60 GRAFETSDV
+60 GRAFETADV
-69 RDLNDWHTKLNGLLR
+69 RDLNDWHTKLNGMLR

-98 RIRVEQYPGGSFT
+98 RMRVDQYAGGAFKSG
-111 SDFAAQLDR
+111 FAADLDR
-120 AYFARINRERMFI
+120 AYFGRINRERMFI
-133 NHFYVTL
+133 NRFFATL
-140 VVRGGAT
+140 VIRPAAT
-147 SGDKIIQMFKRKTS
+147 GGDKIIQLFKRKVS
-161 ANAARGPLIDD
+161 GQPKQGPMLDESLI
-172 ALVEL
+172 EL
-177 LDDKAHDFE
+177 LDDKARDFE
-186 KLLARCEPRRCA
+186 KLMARCEPRRCK

-211 EVADMVMTGRARRVP
+211 EVTDMVMTGRHRRVP

-245 ETIEVRDADR
+245 ETIEVRDADA

-272 PRQFESLLSVDFGFV
+272 PRQFEALLSVDFGFV

-325 IDASDDLMS
+325 IDAGDDLMS

-340 DHHFTLAI
+340 DHHFTLAV
-348 YGETQ
+348 YANSMKA
-353 RTLRDHMAVARAAL
+353 LRDHMSVARAAL

-417 AGKATGNHWGDAIA
+417 AGSASGNHWGDAIA
-431 LLKTSARSPYF
+431 LLKTNARSPYF
-442 FNFHKGDLGHTMIIG
+442 FNFHKGDLGHTLIIG

-487 RGSQIFVQA
+487 RGAQIFVQA

-515 KALTNRAEDK
+515 KALADAPEDMT
-525 SFLSLFIRQL
+525 FLSIFIRQL
-535 VKADGKPIAVQEERL
+535 VRADGKPISVQEERL

-558 MKLAVADRS
+558 MKLPAADRS
-567 LSALRSMLGMKDASG
+567 LSALRSMLGMKDSSG

-600 DNPADSMTLDARFIG
+600 DNPDDSMTLDARFIG

-648 VICIDEFWK
+648 IICIDEFWK

-665 CFAQDGLKTYRKRN
+665 RFAQDGLKTYRKRN

-722 EGFAL
+722 DGFAL
-727 SDAEFKLVREELAP
+727 SEAEFKLVREDLAP

-755 VVELDLTG
+755 VVELDLSG
-763 LDDELAVLSGRA
+763 LDDALAVLSGRS

-781 DAVIAEVGADPRHWL
+781 DEIIAEVGCDPAVWL
-796 PLFHE
+796 PLFHK

>member
-1 VISRVATSSAH
+1 MGRLL
-12 ASPNASAVPRKI
+12 ASNNSVPLKI
-24 ALKEQSPAKFLP
+24 AQREATPEKFLP
-36 YARHINDEMVVLDS
+36 YARHVNEEMVALDS
-50 GDIMLTLELQ
+50 GDIMLTFELQ

-84 NLHDERLSIWTHLI
+84 NLHDERLSVWTHLI
-98 RIRVEQYPGGSFT
+98 RMRVDQYPGGAFKSG
-111 SDFAAQLDR
+111 FAADLDR
-120 AYFARINRERMFI
+120 AYFGRINRERMFV
-133 NHFYVTL
+133 NRFFVSL
-140 VVRGGAT
+140 VIRPSAT
-147 SGDKIIQMFKRKTS
+147 GSDKIIQLFKRKVS
-161 ANAARGPLIDD
+161 KQAEKGPLIDE

-177 LDDKAHDFE
+177 LDDKARDFE
-186 KLLARCEPRRCA
+186 KLMARCQPRRCG
-198 IYEHRG
+198 IYAHRG
-204 LMFSETM
+204 LMFSEAM
-211 EVADMVMTGRARRVP
+211 EVADMVMTGRHVRVP

-235 LYRSRTIFGA
+235 LYRARTIFGA
-245 ETIEVRDADR
+245 ETIEVRGADT

-272 PRQFESLLSVDFGFV
+272 PRQFEALLSVDFGFV

-312 NAGDRAVSQADAL
+312 NSGDRAVSQADAL

-340 DHHFTLAI
+340 DHHFTLAV
-348 YGETQ
+348 YGTSM
-353 RTLRDHMAVARAAL
+353 RALRDHMSVARAAL

-417 AGKATGNHWGDAIA
+417 AGQASGNHWDEAIA

-442 FNFHKGDLGHTMIIG
+442 FNFHKGDLGHTLIIG

-487 RGSQIFVQA
+487 RGAQIFVQA
-496 SGGTYLALHNGVAT
+496 SGGTYLALHNGIVT

-515 KALTNRAEDK
+515 KALTDCAPDK

-535 VKADGKPIAVQEERL
+535 VRADGKPISVQEERR

-558 MKLAVADRS
+558 MKLPVADRS

-600 DNPADSMTLDARFIG
+600 DNPDDSMTLDARFIG

-636 HRIDRLLTGERM
+636 HRIDQLLTGERM
-648 VICIDEFWK
+648 IICIDEFWK

-665 CFAQDGLKTYRKRN
+665 RFAQDGLKTYRKRN
-679 AVLVF
+679 ALMVF

-722 EGFAL
+722 DGFAL
-727 SDAEFKLVREELAP
+727 SEAEFKLVREDLSP

-755 VVELDLTG
+755 VVELDLSG
-763 LDDELAVLSGRA
+763 LDDALAVLSGRA
-775 ETTAVA
+775 ETTAQV
-781 DAVIAEVGADPRHWL
+781 DEIIAEVGSDPAAWL
-796 PLFHE
+796 PLFHS

>member
-1 VISRVATSSAH
+1 MSRLL
-12 ASPNASAVPRKI
+12 ASTNAVP
-24 ALKEQSPAKFLP
+24 LKVAQREVTPEKFLP
-36 YARHINDEMVVLDS
+36 YARHLNEDMVALDS
-50 GDIMLTLELQ
+50 GDIMLTFELQ
-60 GRAFETSDV
+60 GRAFETADV
-69 RDLNDWHTKLNGLLR
+69 RDLNDWHTKLNGMLR

-98 RIRVEQYPGGSFT
+98 RMRVDQYPGGAFKSG
-111 SDFAAQLDR
+111 FAADLDHS
-120 AYFARINRERMFI
+120 YFGRINRERMFI
-133 NHFYVTL
+133 NRFFATL
-140 VVRGGAT
+140 VIRPAAT
-147 SGDKIIQMFKRKTS
+147 GGDKIIQLFKRKVS
-161 ANAARGPLIDD
+161 GQPKRGPMLDESLI
-172 ALVEL
+172 EL
-177 LDDKAHDFE
+177 LDDKACDFE
-186 KLLARCEPRRCA
+186 KLMARCEPRRCA

-211 EVADMVMTGRARRVP
+211 EVADMVMTGRHCRVP
-226 VVRGHLGGA
+226 VVRGHLGAA

-245 ETIEVRDADR
+245 ETIEVRDADA

-325 IDASDDLMS
+325 IDAGDDLMS

-340 DHHFTLAI
+340 DHHFTLAV
-348 YGETQ
+348 YADSMKG
-353 RTLRDHMAVARAAL
+353 LRDHMSVARAAL

-409 FSPFHTFP
+409 FSPVHTFP
-417 AGKATGNHWGDAIA
+417 AGSASGNHWGDAIA
-431 LLKTSARSPYF
+431 LLKTNARSPYF
-442 FNFHKGDLGHTMIIG
+442 FNFHKGDLGHTLIIG

-487 RGSQIFVQA
+487 RGAQIFVQA

-515 KALTNRAEDK
+515 KALADAPEDK
-525 SFLSLFIRQL
+525 SFLSIFIRQL
-535 VKADGKPIAVQEERL
+535 VRADGKPISVQEERL

-558 MKLAVADRS
+558 MKLPAADRS
-567 LSALRSMLGMKDASG
+567 LSALRSMLGMKDSSG

-589 WTSEGSLGWVF
+589 WTAEGSLGWVF
-600 DNPADSMTLDARFIG
+600 DNPDDSMTLDARFIG

-648 VICIDEFWK
+648 IICIDEFWK
-657 ALGDEAFR
+657 ALGDDAFR
-665 CFAQDGLKTYRKRN
+665 RFAQDGLKTYRKRN

-710 LPNPFGARRDYV
+710 LPNPFGTRRDYV
-722 EGFAL
+722 DGFAL
-727 SDAEFKLVREELAP
+727 SEAEFKLVREDLAP

-755 VVELDLTG
+755 VVELDLSG
-763 LDDELAVLSGRA
+763 LDDALAVLSGRA

-781 DAVIAEVGADPRHWL
+781 DEIIAEVGHDPAVWL
-796 PLFHE
+796 PLFHK

>member
-1 VISRVATSSAH
+1 MGRLLASNTS
-12 ASPNASAVPRKI
+12 VPLKI
-24 ALKEQSPAKFLP
+24 AQREAAPEKFLP
-36 YARHINDEMVVLDS
+36 YARHIDEQMVALDS
-50 GDIMLTLELQ
+50 GDIMLTFELT

-69 RDLNDWHTKLNGLLR
+69 RDLNDWHAKLNGLLR
-84 NLHDERLSIWTHLI
+84 NLHDERLSVWTHLI
-98 RIRVEQYPGGSFT
+98 RMRVDQYPGGAFKSG
-111 SDFAAQLDR
+111 FAADLDR
-120 AYFARINRERMFI
+120 AYFGRINRERMFI
-133 NHFYVTL
+133 NRFFVSL
-140 VVRGGAT
+140 VIRPAAT
-147 SGDKIIQMFKRKTS
+147 GSDKIIQLFKRKVS
-161 ANAARGPLIDD
+161 KKAEKGPLIDE

-177 LDDKAHDFE
+177 LDDKARDFE
-186 KLLARCEPRRCA
+186 KLMARCQPRRCG
-198 IYEHRG
+198 IYGHRG
-204 LMFSETM
+204 LMFSEAM
-211 EVADMVMTGRARRVP
+211 EVADMVMTGRHVRVP

-235 LYRSRTIFGA
+235 LYRARTIFGA
-245 ETIEVRDADR
+245 ETIEVRGADT

-272 PRQFESLLSVDFGFV
+272 PRQFEALLSVDFGFV

-312 NAGDRAVSQADAL
+312 NSGDRAVSQADAL

-340 DHHFTLAI
+340 DHHFTLAV
-348 YGETQ
+348 YGTSM
-353 RTLRDHMAVARAAL
+353 RALRDHMSVARAAL

-417 AGKATGNHWGDAIA
+417 AGQASGNHWEEAIA

-442 FNFHKGDLGHTMIIG
+442 FNFHKGDLGHTLIIG

-487 RGSQIFVQA
+487 RGAQIFVQA
-496 SGGTYLALHNGVAT
+496 SGGTYLALHNGIAT

-515 KALTNRAEDK
+515 KALTDCAPDK

-535 VKADGKPIAVQEERL
+535 VRADGKPISVQEERR

-558 MKLAVADRS
+558 MKLPVADRS

-600 DNPADSMTLDARFIG
+600 DNPDDSMTLDARFIG

-636 HRIDRLLTGERM
+636 HRIDQLLTGERM
-648 VICIDEFWK
+648 IICIDEFWK

-665 CFAQDGLKTYRKRN
+665 RFAQDGLKTYRKRN
-679 AVLVF
+679 ALMVF

-722 EGFAL
+722 DGFAL
-727 SDAEFKLVREELAP
+727 SEAEFKLVREDLSP

-755 VVELDLTG
+755 VVELDLSG
-763 LDDELAVLSGRA
+763 LDDALAVLSGRA
-775 ETTAVA
+775 ETTAQV
-781 DAVIAEVGADPRHWL
+781 DEIIAEVGSDPAVWL
-796 PLFHE
+796 PLFYS

>member
-1 VISRVATSSAH
+1 MSRLLAPS
-12 ASPNASAVPRKI
+12 NAVP
-24 ALKEQSPAKFLP
+24 LKVAQRETTPEKFLP
-36 YARHINDEMVVLDS
+36 YARHVNEEMVALDS
-50 GDIMLTLELQ
+50 GDIMLTFELQ
-60 GRAFETSDV
+60 GRAFETADV
-69 RDLNDWHTKLNGLLR
+69 RDLNDWHTKLNGMLR

-98 RIRVEQYPGGSFT
+98 RMRVDQYPGGAFKSG
-111 SDFAAQLDR
+111 FAADLDR
-120 AYFARINRERMFI
+120 AYFGRINRERMFI
-133 NHFYVTL
+133 NHFFATL
-140 VVRGGAT
+140 VIRPAAT
-147 SGDKIIQMFKRKTS
+147 GGDKIIQLFKRKVS
-161 ANAARGPLIDD
+161 GHPKQGPLIDES
-172 ALVEL
+172 LIEL
-177 LDDKAHDFE
+177 LDDKARDFE
-186 KLLARCEPRRCA
+186 KLMVRCEPRRCA

-211 EVADMVMTGRARRVP
+211 EVADMVMTGRHRRVP

-272 PRQFESLLSVDFGFV
+272 PRQFEALLSVDFGFV

-325 IDASDDLMS
+325 IDAGDDLMS

-340 DHHFTLAI
+340 DHHFTLAV
-348 YGETQ
+348 YASSMKA
-353 RTLRDHMAVARAAL
+353 LRDHMSVARASL

-409 FSPFHTFP
+409 FAPFHTFP
-417 AGKATGNHWGDAIA
+417 AGSATGNHWGDAVA
-431 LLKTSARSPYF
+431 LLKTNARSPYF
-442 FNFHKGDLGHTMIIG
+442 FNFHKGDLGHTLIIG

-487 RGSQIFVQA
+487 RGAQIFVQA

-515 KALTNRAEDK
+515 KALTDRAEDK
-525 SFLSLFIRQL
+525 TFLSLFIRQL
-535 VKADGKPIAVQEERL
+535 VRADGKPISVQEERL

-558 MKLAVADRS
+558 MKLPAADRS
-567 LSALRSMLGMKDASG
+567 LSALRSMLGMKDSSG

-589 WTSEGSLGWVF
+589 WTHEGSLGWVF
-600 DNPADSMTLDARFIG
+600 DNPDDSMTLDARFIG

-648 VICIDEFWK
+648 IICIDEFWK
-657 ALGDEAFR
+657 ALGDDAFR
-665 CFAQDGLKTYRKRN
+665 RFAQDGLKTYRKRN

-722 EGFAL
+722 DGFAL
-727 SDAEFKLVREELAP
+727 SDAEFKLVREDLAP

-755 VVELDLTG
+755 VVELDLSG
-763 LDDELAVLSGRA
+763 LDDALAVLSGRA

-781 DAVIAEVGADPRHWL
+781 DEIIAEVGRDPAVWL
-796 PLFHE
+796 PIFHK

>member
-1 VISRVATSSAH
+1 MGRLLASNIS
-12 ASPNASAVPRKI
+12 VPLKI
-24 ALKEQSPAKFLP
+24 AQREATPEKFLP
-36 YARHINDEMVVLDS
+36 YARHINEEMVALDS
-50 GDIMLTLELQ
+50 GDIMLTFELQ

-84 NLHDERLSIWTHLI
+84 NLHDERLSVWTHLI
-98 RIRVEQYPGGSFT
+98 RMRVDQYPGGAFKSG
-111 SDFAAQLDR
+111 FAADLDR
-120 AYFARINRERMFI
+120 AYFGRINRERMFI
-133 NHFYVTL
+133 NRFFVSL
-140 VVRGGAT
+140 VIRPAAT
-147 SGDKIIQMFKRKTS
+147 GSDKIIQLFKRKVS
-161 ANAARGPLIDD
+161 KQAEKGPLIDE

-177 LDDKAHDFE
+177 LDDKARDFE
-186 KLLARCEPRRCA
+186 KLMARCQPRRCA
-198 IYEHRG
+198 IYAHRG
-204 LMFSETM
+204 LMFSEAM
-211 EVADMVMTGRARRVP
+211 EVADMVMTGRHVRVP

-235 LYRSRTIFGA
+235 LYRARTIFGA
-245 ETIEVRDADR
+245 ETIEVRGADT

-272 PRQFESLLSVDFGFV
+272 PRQFEALLSVDFGFV

-312 NAGDRAVSQADAL
+312 NSGDRAVSQADAL

-340 DHHFTLAI
+340 DHHFTLAV
-348 YGETQ
+348 YGTSM
-353 RTLRDHMAVARAAL
+353 RALRDHMSVARAAL

-417 AGKATGNHWGDAIA
+417 AGQANGNHWDEAIA

-442 FNFHKGDLGHTMIIG
+442 FNFHKGDLGHTLIIG

-487 RGSQIFVQA
+487 RGAQIFVQA
-496 SGGTYLALHNGVAT
+496 SGGTYLALHNGIAT

-515 KALTNRAEDK
+515 KALTDCAPDK

-535 VKADGKPIAVQEERL
+535 VRADGKPIAVQEERR

-558 MKLAVADRS
+558 MKLPVADRS

-600 DNPADSMTLDARFIG
+600 DNPDDSMTLDARFIG

-629 PVMLYLF
+629 PIMLYLF
-636 HRIDRLLTGERM
+636 HRIDQLLTGERM
-648 VICIDEFWK
+648 IICIDEFWK

-665 CFAQDGLKTYRKRN
+665 RFAQDGLKTYRKRN
-679 AVLVF
+679 ALMVF

-722 EGFAL
+722 DGFAL
-727 SDAEFKLVREELAP
+727 SEAEFKLVREDLSP

-755 VVELDLTG
+755 VVELDLSG
-763 LDDELAVLSGRA
+763 LDDALAVLSGRA
-775 ETTAVA
+775 ETTAQV
-781 DAVIAEVGADPRHWL
+781 DEIIAEVGSDPAAWL
-796 PLFHE
+796 PLFHS

>member
-1 VISRVATSSAH
+1 MSRSL
-12 ASPNASAVPRKI
+12 ASTGAVPLKI
-24 ALKEQSPAKFLP
+24 AQREATPERFLP
-36 YARHINDEMVVLDS
+36 YARHINEEMVALDS
-50 GDIMLTLELQ
+50 GDIMLTFELM

-84 NLHDERLSIWTHLI
+84 NLHDERLSVWTHLI
-98 RIRVEQYPGGSFT
+98 RIRIDQYPGGEFKSG
-111 SDFAAQLDR
+111 FAADLDR
-120 AYFARINRERMFI
+120 AYLGRINQERMFI
-133 NHFYVTL
+133 NRFFVSL
-140 VVRGGAT
+140 VMRPSAT
-147 SGDKIIQMFKRKTS
+147 GGDKIIQLFKRKVS
-161 ANAARGPLIDD
+161 KQIDKGPLVDE

-177 LDDKAHDFE
+177 LNDKARDFE
-186 KLLARCEPRRCA
+186 KLMARCQPRRCG

-204 LMFSETM
+204 LKFSETM
-211 EVADMVMTGRARRVP
+211 EVADMVMTGRHVRVP

-235 LYRSRTIFGA
+235 LYRARTIFGA
-245 ETIEVRDADR
+245 ETIEVRGADT

-272 PRQFESLLSVDFGFV
+272 PRQFEALLSVDFGFV

-312 NAGDRAVSQADAL
+312 NSGDRAVSQADAL

-340 DHHFTLAI
+340 DHHFTLAV
-348 YGETQ
+348 YGTSM
-353 RTLRDHMAVARAAL
+353 RALRDHMSVARATL

-417 AGKATGNHWGDAIA
+417 AGQVNGNHWDEAIA

-442 FNFHKGDLGHTMIIG
+442 FNFHKGDLGHTLIIG

-487 RGSQIFVQA
+487 RGAQIFVQA
-496 SGGTYLALHNGVAT
+496 SGGTYLALHNGIAT

-515 KALTNRAEDK
+515 KALTDCAPDK
-525 SFLSLFIRQL
+525 SFLSVFIRQL
-535 VKADGKPIAVQEERL
+535 VRADGKPISVQEERR

-558 MKLAVADRS
+558 MKLTVSDRS

-600 DNPADSMTLDARFIG
+600 DNPDDSMSLDARFIG

-636 HRIDRLLTGERM
+636 HRIDQLLTGERM
-648 VICIDEFWK
+648 IICIDEFWK

-665 CFAQDGLKTYRKRN
+665 RFAQDGLKTYRKRN
-679 AVLVF
+679 ALMVF

-710 LPNPFGARRDYV
+710 LPNPFGARGDYV
-722 EGFAL
+722 DGFAL
-727 SDAEFKLVREELAP
+727 SEAEFKLVREDLSP

-755 VVELDLTG
+755 VVELDLSG
-763 LDDELAVLSGRA
+763 LDDALAVLSGRA
-775 ETTAVA
+775 ETTAQV
-781 DAVIAEVGADPRHWL
+781 DEIIAEVGSEPAIWL
-796 PLFHE
+796 PLFHS

>member
-1 VISRVATSSAH
+1 MSRLLASSNAVPLKVAQRE
-12 ASPNASAVPRKI
+12 ASP
-24 ALKEQSPAKFLP
+24 EKFLP
-36 YARHINDEMVVLDS
+36 YARHVNEEMVALDS
-50 GDIMLTLELQ
+50 GDIMLTFELQ
-60 GRAFETSDV
+60 GRAFETADV
-69 RDLNDWHTKLNGLLR
+69 RDLNDWHTKLNGMLR
-84 NLHDERLSIWTHLI
+84 NLHDERLSIWTHLV
-98 RIRVEQYPGGSFT
+98 RLRVDQYPGGAFKSG
-111 SDFAAQLDR
+111 FAADLDR
-120 AYFARINRERMFI
+120 AYFGRINRERMFI
-133 NHFYVTL
+133 NRFFATL
-140 VVRGGAT
+140 VIRPAAT
-147 SGDKIIQMFKRKTS
+147 GGDKIIQLFKRKVS
-161 ANAARGPLIDD
+161 GQPKQGPLIDES
-172 ALVEL
+172 LIEL
-177 LDDKAHDFE
+177 LDDKARDFE
-186 KLLARCEPRRCA
+186 KLMARCEPRRCA

-211 EVADMVMTGRARRVP
+211 EVADMVMTGRHRRVP

-245 ETIEVRDADR
+245 ETIEVRDADA

-272 PRQFESLLSVDFGFV
+272 PRQFEALLSFDFGFV

-325 IDASDDLMS
+325 IDAGDDLMS

-340 DHHFTLAI
+340 DHHFTLAV
-348 YGETQ
+348 YASSMKA
-353 RTLRDHMAVARAAL
+353 LRDHMSVARAAL

-409 FSPFHTFP
+409 FAPFHTFP
-417 AGKATGNHWGDAIA
+417 AGSATGNHWGDAVA
-431 LLKTSARSPYF
+431 LLKTNARSPYF
-442 FNFHKGDLGHTMIIG
+442 FNFHKGDLGHTLIIG

-487 RGSQIFVQA
+487 RGAQIFVQA

-515 KALTNRAEDK
+515 KALTDRAEDK
-525 SFLSLFIRQL
+525 TFLSLFIRQL
-535 VKADGKPIAVQEERL
+535 VRADGKPISVQEERL

-558 MKLAVADRS
+558 MKLPVADRS
-567 LSALRSMLGMKDASG
+567 LSALRSMLGMKDSSG

-600 DNPADSMTLDARFIG
+600 DNPQDSMTLDARFIG

-648 VICIDEFWK
+648 IICIDEFWK
-657 ALGDEAFR
+657 ALGDDAFR
-665 CFAQDGLKTYRKRN
+665 RFAQDGLKTYRKRN

-727 SDAEFKLVREELAP
+727 SDAEFKLVREDLAP

-755 VVELDLTG
+755 VVELDLSG
-763 LDDELAVLSGRA
+763 LDDALAVLSGRA

-781 DAVIAEVGADPRHWL
+781 GEIIAEVGRDPAVWL
-796 PLFHE
+796 PHFHK

>member
-1 VISRVATSSAH
+1 MSRLLAPTNAVPLKVAQRE
-12 ASPNASAVPRKI
+12 ASP
-24 ALKEQSPAKFLP
+24 EKFLP
-36 YARHINDEMVVLDS
+36 YARHVNEEMVALDS
-50 GDIMLTLELQ
+50 GDIMLTFELQ
-60 GRAFETSDV
+60 GRAFETADV
-69 RDLNDWHTKLNGLLR
+69 RDLNDWHTKLNGMLR

-98 RIRVEQYPGGSFT
+98 RMRVDQYPGGAFKSG
-111 SDFAAQLDR
+111 FAADLDR
-120 AYFARINRERMFI
+120 AYFGRVNRERMFI
-133 NHFYVTL
+133 NRFFATL
-140 VVRGGAT
+140 VIRPAAT
-147 SGDKIIQMFKRKTS
+147 GGDKIIQLFKRRVS
-161 ANAARGPLIDD
+161 GEARQGPLVDESLI
-172 ALVEL
+172 EL
-177 LDDKAHDFE
+177 LDDKARDFE
-186 KLLARCEPRRCA
+186 KLMARCEPRRCA

-211 EVADMVMTGRARRVP
+211 EVADMVMTGRHRRVP

-245 ETIEVRDADR
+245 ETIEVRDADA

-272 PRQFESLLSVDFGFV
+272 PRQFEALLSVDFGFV

-325 IDASDDLMS
+325 IDAGDDLMS

-340 DHHFTLAI
+340 DHHFTLAV
-348 YGETQ
+348 YAHSMKA
-353 RTLRDHMAVARAAL
+353 LRDHLSVARAAL

-409 FSPFHTFP
+409 FAPFHTFP
-417 AGKATGNHWGDAIA
+417 AGSATGNHWGDAVA
-431 LLKTSARSPYF
+431 LLKTNARSPYF
-442 FNFHKGDLGHTMIIG
+442 FNFHKGDLGHTLIIG

-487 RGSQIFVQA
+487 RGAQIFVQA
-496 SGGTYLALHNGVAT
+496 SGGTYLALHNGIAT

-515 KALTNRAEDK
+515 KALTDRAEDK
-525 SFLSLFIRQL
+525 TFLSIFIRQL
-535 VKADGKPIAVQEERL
+535 VRADGKPISVQEERL
-550 IEDGINAV
+550 IEDGISAV
-558 MKLAVADRS
+558 MKLPIADRS
-567 LSALRSMLGMKDASG
+567 LSALRSMLGMRDASG

-589 WTSEGSLGWVF
+589 WTSEGALGWVF
-600 DNPADSMTLDARFIG
+600 DNPDDSMTLDARFIG

-648 VICIDEFWK
+648 IICIDEFWK
-657 ALGDEAFR
+657 ALGDDAFR
-665 CFAQDGLKTYRKRN
+665 RFAQDGLKTYRKRN

-722 EGFAL
+722 DGFAL
-727 SDAEFKLVREELAP
+727 SEAEFKLVREDLAP

-755 VVELDLTG
+755 VVELDLSG
-763 LDDELAVLSGRA
+763 LDDALAVLSGRA

-781 DAVIAEVGADPRHWL
+781 DDVIAEVGRDPAVWL
-796 PLFHE
+796 PLFHQ

>member
-1 VISRVATSSAH
+1 MGRLLAT
-12 ASPNASAVPRKI
+12 NNAVPLKI
-24 ALKEQSPAKFLP
+24 AQREATPEKFLP
-36 YARHINDEMVVLDS
+36 YARHINEEMVALDS
-50 GDIMLTLELQ
+50 GDIMLTFELT

-84 NLHDERLSIWTHLI
+84 NLHDERLSVWTHLI
-98 RIRVEQYPGGSFT
+98 RMRVDQYPGGAFKSG
-111 SDFAAQLDR
+111 FAADLDR
-120 AYFARINRERMFI
+120 AYFGRINRERMFI
-133 NHFYVTL
+133 NRFFVSL
-140 VVRGGAT
+140 VIRPAAT
-147 SGDKIIQMFKRKTS
+147 GSDKIIQLFKRKVS
-161 ANAARGPLIDD
+161 KQAEKGPLIDE

-177 LDDKAHDFE
+177 LDDKARDFE
-186 KLLARCEPRRCA
+186 KLMARCQPRRCG
-198 IYEHRG
+198 IYAHRG

-211 EVADMVMTGRARRVP
+211 EVADMVMTGRHVRVP

-235 LYRSRTIFGA
+235 LYRARTIFGA
-245 ETIEVRDADR
+245 ETIEVRGADT

-272 PRQFESLLSVDFGFV
+272 PRQFEALLSVDFGFV

-312 NAGDRAVSQADAL
+312 NSGDRAVSQADAL

-340 DHHFTLAI
+340 DHHFTLAV
-348 YGETQ
+348 YGTSM
-353 RTLRDHMAVARAAL
+353 RALRDHMSVARAAL

-417 AGKATGNHWGDAIA
+417 AGQASGNHWEEAIA

-442 FNFHKGDLGHTMIIG
+442 FNFHKGDLGHTLIIG

-487 RGSQIFVQA
+487 RGAQIFVQA
-496 SGGTYLALHNGVAT
+496 SGGTYLALHNGIAT

-515 KALTNRAEDK
+515 KALTDCAPDK

-535 VKADGKPIAVQEERL
+535 VRADGKPISVQEERR

-558 MKLAVADRS
+558 MKLPVADRS

-600 DNPADSMTLDARFIG
+600 DNPDDSMTLDARFIG

-636 HRIDRLLTGERM
+636 HRIDQLLNGERM
-648 VICIDEFWK
+648 IICIDEFWK

-665 CFAQDGLKTYRKRN
+665 RFAQDGLKTYRKRN
-679 AVLVF
+679 ALMVF

-722 EGFAL
+722 DGFAL
-727 SDAEFKLVREELAP
+727 SEAEFKLVREDLSP

-755 VVELDLTG
+755 VVELDLSG
-763 LDDELAVLSGRA
+763 LDDALAVLSGRA
-775 ETTAVA
+775 ETTAQV
-781 DAVIAEVGADPRHWL
+781 DEIIAEVGSDPAVWL
-796 PLFHE
+796 PLFHS

>member
-1 VISRVATSSAH
+1 VPLKVAQREAT
-12 ASPNASAVPRKI
+12 P
-24 ALKEQSPAKFLP
+24 EKFLP
-36 YARHINDEMVVLDS
+36 YARHVNEEMVALDS
-50 GDIMLTLELQ
+50 GDIMLTFEMQ
-60 GRAFETSDV
+60 GRAFETADV
-69 RDLNDWHTKLNGLLR
+69 RDLNDWHTKLNGMLR

-98 RIRVEQYPGGSFT
+98 RMRVDQYPGGAFKSG
-111 SDFAAQLDR
+111 FAADLDI
-120 AYFARINRERMFI
+120 AYFGRINRERMFI
-133 NHFYVTL
+133 NRFFATL
-140 VVRGGAT
+140 VIRPAAT
-147 SGDKIIQMFKRKTS
+147 GGDKIIQLFKRKVS
-161 ANAARGPLIDD
+161 GQPKQGPMLDESLID
-172 ALVEL
+172 L
-177 LDDKAHDFE
+177 LDDKARDFE
-186 KLLARCEPRRCA
+186 KLMARCDPRRCA
-198 IYEHRG
+198 IYKYRG

-211 EVADMVMTGRARRVP
+211 EVADMVMTGRHRRVP

-245 ETIEVRDADR
+245 ETIEVRDADA

-272 PRQFESLLSVDFGFV
+272 PRQFEAFLSVDFGFV

-312 NAGDRAVSQADAL
+312 NSGDRAVSQADAL
-325 IDASDDLMS
+325 IDAGDDLMS

-340 DHHFTLAI
+340 DHHFTLAV
-348 YGETQ
+348 YADSMKG
-353 RTLRDHMAVARAAL
+353 LRDHMSVARAAL
-367 ADTGMVAAREG
+367 ADTGMVAARES

-417 AGKATGNHWGDAIA
+417 AGSANGNHWGDAIA
-431 LLKTSARSPYF
+431 LLKTNARSPYF
-442 FNFHKGDLGHTMIIG
+442 FNFHKGDLGHTLIIG

-487 RGSQIFVQA
+487 RGAQIFVQA

-515 KALTNRAEDK
+515 KSLADAPEDK
-525 SFLSLFIRQL
+525 TFLSIFIRQL
-535 VKADGKPIAVQEERL
+535 VRADGKPISVQEERL

-558 MKLAVADRS
+558 MKLPAADRS
-567 LSALRSMLGMKDASG
+567 LSALRSMLGMKDSSG

-589 WTSEGSLGWVF
+589 WTAEGSLGWVF
-600 DNPADSMTLDARFIG
+600 DNPVDSMTLDARFIG

-636 HRIDRLLTGERM
+636 HRIDQLLTGERM
-648 VICIDEFWK
+648 IICIDEFWK

-665 CFAQDGLKTYRKRN
+665 RFAQDGLKTYRKRN

-727 SDAEFKLVREELAP
+727 SEAEFKLVREELAP

-755 VVELDLTG
+755 VVELDLSG
-763 LDDELAVLSGRA
+763 LNDALAVLSGRA

-781 DAVIAEVGADPRHWL
+781 DEIIAEVGHDPAAWL
-796 PLFHE
+796 PLFHKL
-801 RRRPS
+801 RRPS

>member
-1 VISRVATSSAH
+1 MSRLLASSNGVPLRVAQREAT
-12 ASPNASAVPRKI
+12 P
-24 ALKEQSPAKFLP
+24 EKFLP
-36 YARHINDEMVVLDS
+36 YARHVNEEMVALDS
-50 GDIMLTLELQ
+50 GDIMLTFELQ
-60 GRAFETSDV
+60 GRAFETADV
-69 RDLNDWHTKLNGLLR
+69 RDLNDWHTKLNGMLR

-98 RIRVEQYPGGSFT
+98 RMRVDQYPGGAFESG
-111 SDFAAQLDR
+111 FAADLDR
-120 AYFARINRERMFI
+120 VYFGRINRERMFI
-133 NHFYVTL
+133 NRFFATL
-140 VVRGGAT
+140 VIRPAAT
-147 SGDKIIQMFKRKTS
+147 GGDKIIQLFKRKVS
-161 ANAARGPLIDD
+161 GQPKQGPMLDESLI
-172 ALVEL
+172 EL
-177 LDDKAHDFE
+177 LDDKARDFE
-186 KLLARCEPRRCA
+186 KLMARCEPRRCA

-204 LMFSETM
+204 LCFSETM
-211 EVADMVMTGRARRVP
+211 EVADMVMTGRHRRVP

-245 ETIEVRDADR
+245 ETIEVRDADA

-272 PRQFESLLSVDFGFV
+272 PRQFEALLSVDFGFV

-312 NAGDRAVSQADAL
+312 NSGDRAVSQADAL
-325 IDASDDLMS
+325 IDAGDDLMS

-340 DHHFTLAI
+340 DHHFTLAV
-348 YGETQ
+348 YADSMKG
-353 RTLRDHMAVARAAL
+353 LRDHMSVARAAL

-388 LVGNFAWRA
+388 LVGNFAWLA

-417 AGKATGNHWGDAIA
+417 AGSASGNHWGDAIA
-431 LLKTSARSPYF
+431 LLKTNARSPYF
-442 FNFHKGDLGHTMIIG
+442 FNFHKGDLGHTLIIG

-487 RGSQIFVQA
+487 RGAQIFVQA

-515 KALTNRAEDK
+515 KALADTPEDK
-525 SFLSLFIRQL
+525 TFLSIFIRQL
-535 VKADGKPIAVQEERL
+535 VRADGKPISVQEERL

-558 MKLAVADRS
+558 MKLPAADRS
-567 LSALRSMLGMKDASG
+567 LSALRSMLGMKDSSG

-589 WTSEGSLGWVF
+589 WTAEGSLGWVF
-600 DNPADSMTLDARFIG
+600 DNPDDSMTLDARFIG
-615 FDMTDFLDNADIRT
+615 FDMTYFLDNADIRT

-648 VICIDEFWK
+648 IICIDEFWK

-665 CFAQDGLKTYRKRN
+665 RFAQDGLKTYRKRN

-722 EGFAL
+722 DGFAL
-727 SDAEFKLVREELAP
+727 SEAEFKLVREDLAP

-747 VKQGHDSV
+747 IKQGHDSV
-755 VVELDLTG
+755 VVELDLSG
-763 LDDELAVLSGRA
+763 LDDALAVLSGRA

-781 DAVIAEVGADPRHWL
+781 DEIIAEVGHDPAVWL
-796 PLFHE
+796 PLFHK

>member
-1 VISRVATSSAH
+1 MGRLL
-12 ASPNASAVPRKI
+12 ASNNSVPLKI
-24 ALKEQSPAKFLP
+24 AQREATPEKLLP
-36 YARHINDEMVVLDS
+36 YARHINEEMVALDS
-50 GDIMLTLELQ
+50 GDIMLTFELQ

-84 NLHDERLSIWTHLI
+84 NLHDERLSVWTHLI
-98 RIRVEQYPGGSFT
+98 RMRVDQYPGGAFQSG
-111 SDFAAQLDR
+111 FAADLDR
-120 AYFARINRERMFI
+120 AYFGRINRERMFI
-133 NHFYVTL
+133 NRFFVSL
-140 VVRGGAT
+140 VIRPSAT
-147 SGDKIIQMFKRKTS
+147 GSDKIIQLFKRKVS
-161 ANAARGPLIDD
+161 KQAEKGPLIDE

-177 LDDKAHDFE
+177 LDDKARDFE
-186 KLLARCEPRRCA
+186 KLMARCQPRRCG

-211 EVADMVMTGRARRVP
+211 EVADMVMTGRHVRVP

-235 LYRSRTIFGA
+235 LYRARTIFGA
-245 ETIEVRDADR
+245 ETIEVRGADT
-255 SAFGG
+255 SALGG

-272 PRQFESLLSVDFGFV
+272 PRQFEALLSVDFGFV

-312 NAGDRAVSQADAL
+312 NSGDRAVSQADAL

-340 DHHFTLAI
+340 DHHFALAV
-348 YGETQ
+348 YADSVKG
-353 RTLRDHMAVARAAL
+353 LRDHMSIARAAL

-417 AGKATGNHWGDAIA
+417 AGTPSGNHWGDAIA
-431 LLKTSARSPYF
+431 LLKTNARSPYF
-442 FNFHKGDLGHTMIIG
+442 FNFHKGDLGHTLIIG

-470 MAQAEKTGARQ
+470 MAQTEKTGARQ

-487 RGSQIFVQA
+487 RGAQIFVQG
-496 SGGTYLALHNGVAT
+496 SGGTYLALHNGIAT

-515 KALTNRAEDK
+515 KALTDCAPDK
-525 SFLSLFIRQL
+525 SFLSIFIRQL
-535 VKADGKPIAVQEERL
+535 VRADGKPISVQEERR

-558 MKLAVADRS
+558 MKLPVADRS

-600 DNPADSMTLDARFIG
+600 DNPDDSMTLDPRFIG

-648 VICIDEFWK
+648 IICIDEFWK
-657 ALGDEAFR
+657 ALGDKAFR
-665 CFAQDGLKTYRKRN
+665 RFAQDGLKTYRKRN
-679 AVLVF
+679 ALLVF

-722 EGFAL
+722 DGFAL
-727 SDAEFKLVREELAP
+727 SEAEYKLVREELAP

-755 VVELDLTG
+755 VVELDLSS
-763 LDDELAVLSGRA
+763 LDNELAVLSGRA

-781 DAVIAEVGADPRHWL
+781 DEIIAEVGSDPATWL
-796 PLFHE
+796 PLFHS

>member
-1 VISRVATSSAH
+1 MSRLLASS
-12 ASPNASAVPRKI
+12 NAVP
-24 ALKEQSPAKFLP
+24 LKVAQREATPEKFLP
-36 YARHINDEMVVLDS
+36 YARHLNEDMVALDS
-50 GDIMLTLELQ
+50 GDIMLTFELQ
-60 GRAFETSDV
+60 GRAFETADV
-69 RDLNDWHTKLNGLLR
+69 RDLNDWHTKLNGMLR

-98 RIRVEQYPGGSFT
+98 RMRVDQYPGGAFKSG
-111 SDFAAQLDR
+111 FAADLDR
-120 AYFARINRERMFI
+120 AYFGRINRERMFI
-133 NHFYVTL
+133 NRFFATL
-140 VVRGGAT
+140 VIRPAAT
-147 SGDKIIQMFKRKTS
+147 GGDKIIQLFKRKVS
-161 ANAARGPLIDD
+161 GQPKQGPMLDESLI
-172 ALVEL
+172 EL
-177 LDDKAHDFE
+177 LDDKARDFE
-186 KLLARCEPRRCA
+186 KLMARCDPRRCA
-198 IYEHRG
+198 IYEYRG

-211 EVADMVMTGRARRVP
+211 EVADMVMTGRHRRVP

-245 ETIEVRDADR
+245 ETIEVRDADA

-272 PRQFESLLSVDFGFV
+272 PRQFEALLSVDFGFV

-312 NAGDRAVSQADAL
+312 NSGDRAVSQADAL
-325 IDASDDLMS
+325 IDAGDDLMS

-340 DHHFTLAI
+340 DHHFTLAV
-348 YGETQ
+348 YADSMKG
-353 RTLRDHMAVARAAL
+353 LRDHMSVARAAL

-417 AGKATGNHWGDAIA
+417 AGSASGNHWGDAIA
-431 LLKTSARSPYF
+431 LLKTNARSPYF
-442 FNFHKGDLGHTMIIG
+442 FNFHKGDLGHTLIIG

-487 RGSQIFVQA
+487 RGAQIFVQA

-515 KALTNRAEDK
+515 KALADAPEDK
-525 SFLSLFIRQL
+525 TFLSIFIRQL
-535 VKADGKPIAVQEERL
+535 VRADGKPISVQEERL
-550 IEDGINAV
+550 IEDGISAV
-558 MKLAVADRS
+558 MKLPAADRS
-567 LSALRSMLGMKDASG
+567 LSALRSMLGMKDSSG

-589 WTSEGSLGWVF
+589 WTAEGSLGWVF

-636 HRIDRLLTGERM
+636 HRIDQLLTGERM
-648 VICIDEFWK
+648 IICIDEFWK
-657 ALGDEAFR
+657 ALGDDAFR
-665 CFAQDGLKTYRKRN
+665 RFAQDGLKTYRKRN

-722 EGFAL
+722 DGFAL
-727 SDAEFKLVREELAP
+727 SEAEFKLVREELAP

-755 VVELDLTG
+755 VVELDLSG
-763 LDDELAVLSGRA
+763 LDDALAVLSGRA

-781 DAVIAEVGADPRHWL
+781 DEIIAEVGHDPAVWL
-796 PLFHE
+796 PLFHK